1 MTIAIDVIR
10 ECFEGA
16 VPATVAT
23 ASPDGTPNVSY
34 VSQVHYVDRDHVA
47 LSFQFFSKTR
57 ENVLANPRATVL
69 VIHPP
74 SAAQYRLSL
83 RYLRTET
90 EGPLFESMKAR
101 LAGIASHEGMSAVFR
116 LRGSDVYRVL
126 GVERVHGACVPSA
139 TRRNHVSAVR
149 NCAVHL
155 AAATDL
161 AQLLDKLLD
170 GLGREFGIEHAMVLM
185 ADEANQR
192 LYTVAS
198 RGYDASGVGSEIR
211 FGEGVIGVAARERT
225 PIRITYMQSEY
236 AYGRTVRDALAADDR
251 ARALEAEIPFPGLPD
266 SGSQLAVPIVAGAH
280 LLGVLYVESP
290 ENGRFGYDD
299 EDALV
304 ALACQLAP
312 VAVLLN
318 QPEAGAADDPPV
330 VNAARPVATGRPVR
344 VRHYAQRQRVR
355 RRGLPHQGCRR
366 GDPVEAAPRPRRPPA
381 RRVQQPR
388 AAPRSVDPAARALG
402 EPRGAAGAARKAAGG
417 ALPVHPPREDRSRPL
432 PPLRRAPGR
441 TARRRRLMRGAG
453 GDVVAASRSAAQRSA
468 ACAGFCCGTKT
479 MYGVS
484 TGTPGAA

>member
-1 MTIAIDVIR
+1 MTIAIDAIR

-16 VPATVAT
+16 VPAMVAT
-23 ASPDGTPNVSY
+23 SAPDGTPNVSY

-57 ENVLANPRATVL
+57 ENVLANPCAAVL

-74 SAAQYRLSL
+74 TAAQYRLSL

-90 EGPLFESMKAR
+90 EGPLFEGMKAR

-126 GVERVHGACVPSA
+126 GVERVRGVCVQPA
-139 TRRNHVSAVR
+139 ARRNHVSAVR
-149 NCAVHL
+149 NCAVQL

-161 AQLLDKLLD
+161 AQLLDALLD
-170 GLGREFGIEHAMVLM
+170 GLGREFGIAHAMVLM

-198 RGYDASGVGSEIR
+198 RGYDASGVGWEIR
-211 FGEGVIGVAARERT
+211 FGDGVIGVAARERT

-236 AYGRTVRDALAADDR
+236 GYGRTVRDALAADDR
-251 ARALEAEIPFPGLPD
+251 ARALDAEIPFPGLPN
-266 SGSQLAVPIVAGAH
+266 SGSQLAVPIVAGMQ

-318 QPEAGAADDPPV
+318 QPETGAGDDPQAAS
-330 VNAARPVATGRPVR
+330 AARPVVTGRPVR
-344 VRHYAQRQRVR
+344 VRHYAVNDSVFIDDDYLIKGVAGAILWKLLRDHVLHQRVEFSNRELRLDPSIRLPELSENLEARLVLLAR
-355 RRGLPHQGCRR
+355 RLAERCPFIRFEKTGRGRFRLCVAR
-366 GDPVEAAPRPRRPPA
+366 PVELL
-381 RRVQQPR
+381 
-388 AAPRSVDPAARALG
+388 D
-402 EPRGAAGAARKAAGG
+402 
-417 ALPVHPPREDRSRPL
+417 
-432 PPLRRAPGR
+432 
-441 TARRRRLMRGAG
+441 
-453 GDVVAASRSAAQRSA
+453 VAA
-468 ACAGFCCGTKT
+468 
-479 MYGVS
+479 
-484 TGTPGAA
+484 